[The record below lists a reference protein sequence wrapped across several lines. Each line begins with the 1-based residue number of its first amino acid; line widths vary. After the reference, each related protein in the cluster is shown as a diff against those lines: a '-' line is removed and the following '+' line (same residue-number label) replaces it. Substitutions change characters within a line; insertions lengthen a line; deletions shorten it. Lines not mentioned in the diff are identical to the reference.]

1 MRHRWGLKEVECRYC
16 GKPFVT
22 ELSNK
27 RFSLLAKRLCRDCRY
42 VLPRDVQEV
51 WAA

>member
-1 MRHRWGLKEVECRYC
+1 MRHRWGTTEVACKYC
-16 GKPFVT
+16 GKPFRT
-22 ELSNK
+22 ELTNK
-27 RFSLLAKRLCRDCRY
+27 RFSVLAKRLCRDCRY